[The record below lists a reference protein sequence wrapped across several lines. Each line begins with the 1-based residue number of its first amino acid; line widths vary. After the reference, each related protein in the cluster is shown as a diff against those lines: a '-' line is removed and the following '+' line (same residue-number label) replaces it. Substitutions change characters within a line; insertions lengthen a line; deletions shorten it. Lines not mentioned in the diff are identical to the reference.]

1 MWHAAG
7 RDDRL
12 TYQREFT
19 GGIVTTY
26 ETIISKRDTRVFQER
41 PVPDDVMR
49 RILQAGRMA
58 GSSKNSQPCRFVV
71 IDDQQVKA
79 DIAACG
85 DFAAWIP
92 SAPVMVGVA
101 VPDEAPRGEYDAGR
115 ASQNMMIAAWAED
128 VGSCPVS
135 MHHVD
140 CARDALSLP
149 PNFRVSVVV
158 VFGYRSKPP
167 KGTAESA
174 RKPWDEYV
182 HRNRWR
188 GETAP

>member
-1 MWHAAG
+1 VS
-7 RDDRL
+7 
-12 TYQREFT
+12 TYQ
-19 GGIVTTY
+19 
-26 ETIISKRDTRVFQER
+26 TIISKRDTRAFTDQ
-41 PVPDDVMR
+41 PVPADLVH

-58 GSSKNSQPCRFVV
+58 GSSKNSQPCRFIVV
-71 IDDQQVKA
+71 DDAKVKQ
-79 DIAACG
+79 DIAKCG

-92 SAPVMVGVA
+92 SAPLLVAVA

-115 ASQNMMIAAWAED
+115 ASQNMMIAAWSED

-135 MHHVD
+135 MHHVE
-140 CARDALSLP
+140 CARDTLGLP

-158 VFGYRSKPP
+158 VFGYRAKPP

-174 RKPWDEYV
+174 RRPWDEYV

-188 GETAP
+188 GEGAP